1 MAIMTVN
8 GPIQKEKLGV
18 TSPHEHALLDIRNQ
32 YVGARDDKS
41 IGWNER
47 VCKLNLEAL
56 MNDPYCR
63 SDNLLLDDE
72 EMCLREVM
80 LAKKAGLNTFVD
92 VTPSWIGR
100 NPGYLRRLSNETRL
114 NVIAG
119 CGLYTQDTHPA
130 WVKDVDE
137 GYLADIMVRE
147 LCEGIDGTDIR
158 AGIIGEIGTSA
169 EIGDTEQK
177 SLRASAAAHKETGAP
192 IMIHLFPWK
201 NNGLEVLNL
210 LFGLGV
216 APDKI
221 CMCHTDM
228 LLDQEYMRE
237 LLKSGVYVEFDN
249 FGKVFGG
256 MTPHGRFPTEEK
268 RLSVLYNLI
277 DEGYLSRLLASCDVC
292 LKNLLTEFGGKGYA
306 HILKGISDLIRCDRK
321 DAQMIFDAL
330 LIKNPAEYLDN
341 KKLF

>member
-1 MAIMTVN
+1 
-8 GPIQKEKLGV
+8 
-18 TSPHEHALLDIRNQ
+18 
-32 YVGARDDKS
+32 
-41 IGWNER
+41 
-47 VCKLNLEAL
+47 
-56 MNDPYCR
+56 
-63 SDNLLLDDE
+63 
-72 EMCLREVM
+72 
-80 LAKKAGLNTFVD
+80 
-92 VTPSWIGR
+92 
-100 NPGYLRRLSNETRL
+100 
-114 NVIAG
+114 
-119 CGLYTQDTHPA
+119 
-130 WVKDVDE
+130 
-137 GYLADIMVRE
+137 MVRE

-237 LLKSGVYVEFDN
+237 LLKSDVYVEFDN

-306 HILKGISDLIRCDRK
+306 HILNGISDLIRCDRK